1 MGGAICMRNS
11 EKSIEIPIENE
22 DSANDVADDNF
33 CEALYN
39 DYQADPDRG
48 KVLNIE
54 DAARMLGIVL

>member
-1 MGGAICMRNS
+1 M
-11 EKSIEIPIENE
+11 EIPIINE
-22 DSANDVADDNF
+22 DSANDVADDDF

-48 KVLNIE
+48 KILYIE